1 MESPVW
7 VRWLKVYAMGGLII
21 GTGAV
26 LFKYT
31 TPTDEQLIAA
41 LSPELRLQY
50 EKERKLRQ
58 AEQQELMKIVQ
69 ETANSSNPIWKTGPI
84 KSPWEKMDE
93 MTAEQREVFQKSK
106 AEEIQKQE
114 LAKIRNE
121 LSQIRQQ
128 SESKTQNIVG
138 KKSWWDFW

>member
-31 TPTDEQLIAA
+31 TPTDEQLIAV

-69 ETANSSNPIWKTGPI
+69 ATANSSNPIWKTGPI